1 MFYKQ
6 RWVCRVCER
15 NIKLDYKKPEE
26 LKEYMNRLGKIL
38 PKRATRL
45 CTKHQRQVA
54 REINRARKLALLPYV
69 GESKIIPDSRPRRR
83 R

>member
-6 RWVCRVCER
+6 RRVCRVCER
-15 NIKLDYKKPEE
+15 NVTLDYKKPEE
-26 LKEYMNRLGKIL
+26 LKQYMNRLGKIL

-45 CTKHQRQVA
+45 CAKHQRQVA

-69 GESKIIPDSRPRRR
+69 GEREPMKMKMKTRR
-83 R
+83 